1 MKHTSNNNNT
11 RTRSSGIRPTILP
24 FDYSRPCRLSTPQ
37 AIEREEALQKA
48 EAIVEED
55 EKRFDRF
62 LKENDRKLQ
71 EAIKKAELEVRR
83 KQDKVIDQLWKSHRA
98 PSRIW

>member
-1 MKHTSNNNNT
+1 ML
-11 RTRSSGIRPTILP
+11 TIVASLGVP
-24 FDYSRPCRLSTPQ
+24 ILQ

-48 EAIVEED
+48 EAVVEED

-62 LKENDRKLQ
+62 LKDNDRKLQ

-83 KQDKVIDQLWKSHRA
+83 KQDKVMW
-98 PSRIW
+98 